1 MDLTCRSTTG
11 LLRVS
16 FIAEH
21 MKFFFFFCLFYLTS
35 HAISSQELVTGNMSI
50 VPLPAFLEM
59 KEGSFT
65 IDSATWILYEP
76 FDSSSFDPLKVF
88 LEVFQRK
95 SGYTL
100 PIPGRGEE
108 RGDVK
113 NMILIIKAP
122 PPLPQFDHEDSY
134 KLSIQPSGIIITART
149 NKAIFYAFQTLRQI
163 MRIDAMPD
171 ANKEIRQWMV
181 PALQMTD
188 YPQFSYRG
196 MHLDVCRHFMPL
208 DFVKKYIDL
217 LAYYKMNT
225 FHWHLTDDQGWRIEI
240 KKYPKLQEIAAW
252 RDETLIGHYKETPD
266 RYDGTRHGGYYT
278 QEEIKDVVAYAVDRG
293 VTIIPEIEMPGHAL
307 AALSAYPE
315 LACTP
320 GPFKAATTWGVFDD
334 VFCPTETTFTFLE
347 NVLDEVMDLFPSPYI
362 HIGGDECPKTR
373 WKESAFCQQLMKAN
387 GLKDEH
393 QLQSYFTQRIEKY
406 LNSKGRKII
415 GWDEILEGGLAPN
428 ATVMSWRGMSGGID
442 AAKAGHDV
450 IMTPGTHCYF
460 DHYQADPSF
469 EPIAFGGLTTLEKVY
484 SFNPV
489 PAQLT
494 PSEAQHI
501 LGAQGNLWTEY
512 IGSTDQAEY
521 MAFPRAI
528 ALAEV
533 LWTPASRRN
542 WNEFAL
548 RLDKHLDRLD
558 GMDVHYANHLQVP
571 TAEVYSDTSGL
582 QLKWKTPLPGQEIYF
597 TRDTSFNNWSQSMS
611 GDSVKFTNPGPVFY
625 KTSHSGI
632 KKVDFRPTKAS
643 KAMITSSIPP
653 SKSYPGKQGIATL
666 VDGLIGTSDFNGED
680 WCAWNGTEFSIELTL
695 PSVTNIDSITI
706 GILSSQGAWI
716 HSPEKIVVRISNSPD
731 FVDYSWNWWTP
742 DQDLR
747 TGRKDIVLTFPPT
760 QARYIRLIITPLKS
774 IPARKPGAGH
784 PAWTFI
790 DEISVY

>member
-1 MDLTCRSTTG
+1 MKLMISICLLLLTRCYSYSQHVVEG
-11 LLRVS
+11 NLM
-16 FIAEH
+16 IA
-21 MKFFFFFCLFYLTS
+21 
-35 HAISSQELVTGNMSI
+35 
-50 VPLPAFLEM
+50 PLPVSMEHGKGFLEINQTT
-59 KEGSFT
+59 F
-65 IDSATWILYEP
+65 ILMDP
-76 FDSSSFDPLKVF
+76 IPGMTFDPLRVF
-88 LEVFQRK
+88 KDVFQRK

-100 PIPGRGEE
+100 KELQH
-108 RGDVK
+108 GDSQPDALTS
-113 NMILIIKAP
+113 IHIIKSGTSTVENDEGYS
-122 PPLPQFDHEDSY
+122 LEVTT
-134 KLSIQPSGIIITART
+134 SGIVIMASTSEG
-149 NKAIFYAFQTLRQI
+149 IFYALQTLRQI
-163 MRIDAMPD
+163 MRMDAMPD
-171 ANKEIRQWMV
+171 ADGQSRTWQV
-181 PALQMTD
+181 PLVHITD
-188 YPQFSYRG
+188 YPRFPYRG
-196 MHLDVCRHFMPL
+196 MHLDVCRHFMPI

-217 LAYYKMNT
+217 LAYYKLNT

-278 QEEIKDVVAYAVDRG
+278 QEEIKDVVAFAADRG

-334 VFCPTETTFTFLE
+334 VFCPTETTFTFLQD
-347 NVLDEVMDLFPSPYI
+347 VLDEVISLFPSPYI
-362 HIGGDECPKTR
+362 HIGGDECPKKR

-387 GLKDEH
+387 GLTDEH

-406 LNSKGRKII
+406 LNTKGRSII

-428 ATVMSWRGMSGGID
+428 ATVMSWRGMSGGIE
-442 AAKAGHDV
+442 AAKSGHDV
-450 IMTPGTHCYF
+450 IMTPGSHCYF
-460 DHYQADPSF
+460 DHYQADPDV

-494 PSEAQHI
+494 SSEAKHI

-533 LWTPASRRN
+533 LWTPASKRN

-558 GMDVHYANHLQVP
+558 GMDVRYANHLQVP
-571 TAEVYSDTSGL
+571 TVEVYSNADRL

-597 TRDTSFNNWSQSMS
+597 TRDTLLNDWSQSMS
-611 GDSVKFTNPGPVFY
+611 GDSVKFTDPGPVFY
-625 KTSHSGI
+625 KTRHSGI
-632 KKVDFRPTKAS
+632 IKVDFKPSKAS
-643 KAMITSSIPP
+643 KAMITSSVPP
-653 SKSYPGKQGIATL
+653 SKSYPGKQGIVTL
-666 VDGLIGTSDFNGED
+666 VDGLIGKSDFNGED
-680 WCAWNGTEFSIELTL
+680 WCAWNGTEFTILLTL
-695 PSVTNIDSITI
+695 PVETSIDSISI

-716 HSPEKIVVRISNSPD
+716 YNPEKMVVDISTDPD
-731 FVDYSWNWWTP
+731 FTSAHFVGWLPEKNHQSG
-742 DQDLR
+742 R
-747 TGRKDIVLTFPPT
+747 TEVVLTFPKT
-760 QARYIRLIITPLKS
+760 KAQYIRMKITPVKS
-774 IPARKPGAGH
+774 IPEGKPGAGH

-790 DEISVY
+790 DEIGVY